1 MRDLGFLTG
10 HVTLFYLLFFF
21 RYRPE
26 PQSRQP
32 RSWTEITDITKTEY
46 ILDNLLHGEQY
57 EIEVDAVSHHVLS
70 GKPMSTFQIID
81 PKSIDNLQPIL
92 GQAHHMFSRFLNLR
106 NLFTKFSL
114 YCFSTRYIEVFF
126 EIKNAVYH
134 NRKMT
139 LLSPLKNEK

>member
-1 MRDLGFLTG
+1 MDWTPLFDLIPRYNN
-10 HVTLFYLLFFF
+10 VIILFIIFF

-114 YCFSTRYIEVFF
+114 FCFSTRYIEVFF
-126 EIKNAVYH
+126 FWD
-134 NRKMT
+134 RKCWYV
-139 LLSPLKNEK
+139 

>member
-1 MRDLGFLTG
+1 MWCVIWLIFMDWTPLSNLMPRYMWLL
-10 HVTLFYLLFFF
+10 YLLFFF

-92 GQAHHMFSRFLNLR
+92 GQAHHMFSRFLNVR
-106 NLFTKFSL
+106 FCFTKFPL
-114 YCFSTRYIEVFF
+114 FCFSTRSLY
-126 EIKNAVYH
+126 
-134 NRKMT
+134 
-139 LLSPLKNEK
+139 L

>member
-114 YCFSTRYIEVFF
+114 FCFST
-126 EIKNAVYH
+126 
-134 NRKMT
+134 T
-139 LLSPLKNEK
+139 